1 MKPLAVRAFALLLA
15 AAGAIRAETST
26 PDQRDAAGLN
36 LTAAAIALTE
46 VQGLDSPA
54 HDADISP
61 RAAPDAPDG
70 YRPAP
75 IDCPSQRPSVRNG
88 SRLSAQEMAWLPRR
102 QQTKTPAIRD
112 LLKRINIPG
121 FDSDAYL
128 RDGGAS
134 SAAMPNIGIAISG
147 GGYRAMLT
155 GAGVLSAFDDRTPG
169 SKDKGNLGGLLQ
181 SATYL
186 SALSG
191 GSWLVGSMYANNF
204 STVQSMVDSDRIW
217 QFDRSILK
225 GPPHLSA
232 VKYYKDI
239 FGDVE
244 DKKKGGFETSITD
257 YFGRALSFQL
267 INAPNGAPSYTFSSI
282 QGDDRFK
289 SAEVPVP
296 IIVADGREPGQ
307 KVISQNSTIF
317 EFNPWEMGSSDFSLS
332 GYVPLKYTG
341 SRFDNG
347 MLPSNERCIGGYDN
361 IGFILATS
369 ASVFNEAVGRLVNG
383 TEKPKDIP
391 GFAVSGLKKILNELG
406 KKNND
411 IADWNPNPFKGWNSA
426 NNPGA
431 RNDSLML
438 VDGGE
443 DLQNIPYQP
452 LILADRHVDVIFSVD
467 SSADT
472 RNWPNGSAPLATYR
486 RSLDRSLAPLAGFPS
501 IPDTN
506 TFINLGLN
514 TRPTFFGCGSNGTR
528 NDNNNNNSSSS
539 SSGPLV
545 VYLPNF
551 PYVFESNVSTFSLS
565 ISDRQRDDLIQNG
578 YALATQLNN
587 TRDPNW
593 STCVG
598 CAILARSFDRTR
610 TPVPQR
616 CRECFDRYCWNGAV
630 NNSRPAPYNPAVLDP
645 SAASSDN
652 GKSSAAAASSFAPTA
667 AALVAMSVL
676 TMML

>member
-1 MKPLAVRAFALLLA
+1 MPVAFRALALLLA
-15 AAGAIRAETST
+15 AASAISAES
-26 PDQRDAAGLN
+26 PDPRDA
-36 LTAAAIALTE
+36 AAAIALSE
-46 VQGLDSPA
+46 VQGLDSTV
-54 HDADISP
+54 DDISR

-88 SRLSAQEMAWLPRR
+88 SRLSPQEMAWLPRR
-102 QQTKTPAIRD
+102 QQTKMPVIRD

-128 RDGGAS
+128 RNGSS

-169 SKDKGNLGGLLQ
+169 STEKGNLGGLLQ

-232 VKYYKDI
+232 IKYYKDI

-282 QGDDRFK
+282 QGDERFK

-317 EFNPWEMGSSDFSLS
+317 EYNPWELGSSDFNLA

-341 SRFDNG
+341 SKFENG
-347 MLPSNERCIGGYDN
+347 MLSSNDSCIGGYDN

-369 ASVFNEAVGRLVNG
+369 ASVFNEAVGKLVNSSD
-383 TEKPKDIP
+383 KPKDIP

-411 IADWNPNPFKGWNSA
+411 IADWNPNPFKGWNSGK
-426 NNPGA
+426 NPGA
-431 RNDSLML
+431 SNDSLML

-472 RNWPNGSAPLATYR
+472 QNKWPNGSSPLATYR

-514 TRPTFFGCGSNGTR
+514 TRPTFFGCSSNSTNSTAR
-528 NDNNNNNSSSS
+528 NGGNNNNNNSS

-565 ISDRQRDDLIQNG
+565 ISDRERDDLIQNG

-616 CRECFDRYCWNGAV
+616 CRECFSRYCWNGAV
-630 NNSRPAPYNPAVLDP
+630 NNSRPAPYNPTVLDA
-645 SAASSDN
+645 SAGSSNN
-652 GKSSAAAASSFAPTA
+652 GKSSAAAAAAATSFAPTA
-667 AALVAMSVL
+667 AALVAISFL